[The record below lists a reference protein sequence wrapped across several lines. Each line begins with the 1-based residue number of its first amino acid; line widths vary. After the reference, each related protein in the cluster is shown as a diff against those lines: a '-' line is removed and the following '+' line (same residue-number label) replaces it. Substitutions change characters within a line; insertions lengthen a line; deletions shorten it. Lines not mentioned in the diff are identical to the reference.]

1 MVDFIIETLGREQ
14 LAAVYPLVREAV
26 PSLSLT
32 SWLRFARPLTGSRRG
47 THCGIVT
54 ARREGRSFPCGLFCF
69 RVDDDLTLGRVLVA
83 DHFVAVDLLDPGAVL
98 TALVEELERL
108 AHRLECKAVRSLV
121 HGGIRDVADS
131 LDAAG
136 HRPEDASLLL
146 KRLSRAPAGR
156 SRAAALA

>member
-1 MVDFIIETLGREQ
+1 MVEFVIETLAREQ

-26 PSLSLT
+26 PSLGLT
-32 SWLRFARPLTGSRRG
+32 NWLRFARPLTGPRRSG
-47 THCGIVT
+47 QCGIVT
-54 ARREGRSFPCGLFCF
+54 ARRAGRSFPCGLFCY

-98 TALVEELERL
+98 AALVDDLDRL
-108 AHRLECKAVRSLV
+108 AHQLECKAVRSLV
-121 HGGIRDVADS
+121 HGGTRDVADS

-146 KRLSRAPAGR
+146 KRLPRRPVDGGV
-156 SRAAALA
+156 AAAA

>member
-47 THCGIVT
+47 TPCGIVT

-69 RVDDDLTLGRVLVA
+69 RVDDDLSLGRVLVA

-98 TALVEELERL
+98 TALVEQLDIL
-108 AHRLECKAVRSLV
+108 AKQLACAAVRSLV
-121 HGGIRDVADS
+121 HGGARELTGS

-136 HRPEDASLLL
+136 HRPECSALLL
-146 KRLSRAPAGR
+146 KQLLESARHRGR
-156 SRAAALA
+156 

>member
-1 MVDFIIETLGREQ
+1 MVGFVIETLGREQ

-32 SWLRFARPLTGSRRG
+32 AWLRFARPLTGSRRG
-47 THCGIVT
+47 THCGIVA

-69 RVDDDLTLGRVLVA
+69 RVDHDLALGRVLVA

-98 TALVEELERL
+98 TALVEELDRL
-108 AHRLECKAVRSLV
+108 AHRLECRAVRSLV

-146 KRLSRAPAGR
+146 KRLSRAGR
-156 SRAAALA
+156 PRAAA